1 MSYVMKSSRAS
12 SLLADSRRGNRAG
25 RGVPFIALI
34 PSTMEDKYD
43 INENACNCLFVLY
56 YNYKRYYFI
65 PAGGVALFLAL
76 LFHIDF
82 LPSRSRGNRLDS
94 CASCAHIR
102 YSFVLSIVLLIF
114 IRFRH
119 HDIVNNNKS

>member
-1 MSYVMKSSRAS
+1 MKSSEQLRAS
-12 SLLADSRRGNRAG
+12 DSRRGNRAG

-94 CASCAHIR
+94 CAILCP
-102 YSFVLSIVLLIF
+102 YKIF
-114 IRFRH
+114 ICPFDCLV
-119 HDIVNNNKS
+119 DIY